1 MIHVKVQV
9 KLIAS
14 YRKLLPP
21 EATGNH
27 FEVDIQPGITVREL
41 LSRYGVPLSED
52 SVILVNGLTPDGLD
66 QPLAEGDQIAAFSAM
81 AGG

>member
-1 MIHVKVQV
+1 VKVQV

-21 EATGNH
+21 DAAGNR
-27 FEVDIQPGITVREL
+27 FAVEIEPGTTVREL
-41 LSRYGVPLSED
+41 LSRYGIPLTED
-52 SVILVNGLTPDGLD
+52 SVILINGLTSHGLD
-66 QPLAEGDQIAAFSAM
+66 QPLADGDQVAAFSAM

>member
-1 MIHVKVQV
+1 M

-21 EATGNH
+21 DATGNR
-27 FEVDIQPGITVREL
+27 FDVEIEPGTTIREL
-41 LSRYGVPLSED
+41 LSRYGVPLTED
-52 SVILVNGLTPDGLD
+52 SVILINGLTSDGLD
-66 QPLAEGDQIAAFSAM
+66 QVLVDGDQVAAFSAM

>member
-1 MIHVKVQV
+1 V

-21 EATGNH
+21 DAAGNR
-27 FEVDIQPGITVREL
+27 FYVEIEPGTTIREL
-41 LSRYGVPLSED
+41 LSRYGVPLTED
-52 SVILVNGLTPDGLD
+52 SVILINGLTSDGLD
-66 QPLAEGDQIAAFSAM
+66 QVLVDGDQVAAFSAM

>member
-1 MIHVKVQV
+1 VKVQV

-21 EATGNH
+21 DATGNR
-27 FEVDIQPGITVREL
+27 FDVEIEPGTTIREL
-41 LSRYGVPLSED
+41 LSRYGVPLTED
-52 SVILVNGLTPDGLD
+52 SVILINGLTSDGLD
-66 QPLAEGDQIAAFSAM
+66 QVLVDGDQVAAFSAM